1 MVTPTG
7 DMRNRGKRPRPQDVI
22 ADLAK
27 QADGLARTAKRNKK
41 SLTGA
46 NFYAEKLIQLRT
58 DAAIAFR
65 QIASGDVGDVSVLTE
80 LLDTTFSPSTAPD
93 KRRDAVRDLCFQL
106 KTRWHE
112 VKPSPPSGEA
122 DAIFPLAL
130 LAKTQRAYMVHIA
143 RQMNGSFV
151 QRWYD
156 ACAVMMRRLVET
168 SIIEAYEGRGI
179 QAKVKNAKG
188 DYFQLTELVEHALAE
203 PSWTLSRNTKVFLPQ
218 LRDVGHLSAH
228 GRYFTADKS
237 DIEKVRPGCR
247 VVVEEFLRISGLL

>member
-1 MVTPTG
+1 MPS
-7 DMRNRGKRPRPQDVI
+7 RGKRRTPQDVI

-27 QADGLARTAKRNKK
+27 QADELTRTAKRNRK

-46 NFYAEKLIQLRT
+46 NFYAEKLVQLRT
-58 DAAIAFR
+58 DATIAFR
-65 QIASGDVGDVSVLTE
+65 QLASGDVGDVSVLTE
-80 LLDTTFSPSTAPD
+80 LFDTTFSPSADRD
-93 KRRDAVRDLCFQL
+93 KRRDAVRDLRFQL
-106 KTRWHE
+106 KTKWHE
-112 VKPSPPSGEA
+112 VEPSPTPGEE

-130 LAKTQRAYMVHIA
+130 LAKTRRAYLVHTA

-151 QRWYD
+151 QGWYD
-156 ACAVMMRRLVET
+156 ACAVMMRRLVEV
-168 SIIEAYEGRGI
+168 SLIEAYEGRGI

-203 PSWTLSRNTKVFLPQ
+203 PSWSLSRNTKALLPQ

-228 GRYFTADKS
+228 GRYFIADKS

-247 VVVEEFLRISGLL
+247 VVVEEFLRLGGLL